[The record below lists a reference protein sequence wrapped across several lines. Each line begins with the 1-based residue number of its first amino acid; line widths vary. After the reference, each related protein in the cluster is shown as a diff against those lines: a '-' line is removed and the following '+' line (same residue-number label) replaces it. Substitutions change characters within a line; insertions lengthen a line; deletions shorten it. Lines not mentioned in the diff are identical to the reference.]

1 MTELDA
7 AASAD
12 GASEELHS
20 FLAAA
25 LPRRLQD
32 DDLSVVLAVLKTES
46 LLRLPAAALCSAL
59 EDLLARL
66 SALAAAAEPGKSRKA
81 ILGVIKQVYFAS
93 LIPQVIVHQPLNI
106 FGLISRRLY
115 GNGSYSDF

>member
-1 MTELDA
+1 VKELDA

-59 EDLLARL
+59 EDLLASL
-66 SALAAAAEPGKSRKA
+66 SAQAAAAELGKSRKA
-81 ILGVIKQVYFAS
+81 ILGVIKQVCFTS
-93 LIPQVIVHQPLNI
+93 LHPPVIVHQQLNI
-106 FGLISRRLY
+106 FGLISRRFY
-115 GNGSYSDF
+115 GIGSYSNF